1 MSDRNPKPRDEHR
14 HGILHGRLFSSHRN
28 LDTMLLA
35 FLFICVLVGFA
46 RGWQPLGDWQYF
58 VPAGK
63 QLLTDRWRYVYIDN
77 PDAQSGPIMLIMVHV
92 LDTMGL
98 AWARIAIMTCGLG
111 ALTLLV
117 LDTRGRTNV
126 RWRLALGGF
135 FLALWWPRISA
146 FGHIDDAVVSLLGV
160 ATVIMARRGRRM
172 TVGLL
177 AGLAIA
183 VKPTA
188 VFMLAF
194 TVPRH
199 EWRRLANW
207 LPAALG
213 VAIAAVIWAPFVFA
227 SSRTLDAMRPRM
239 PFIDDSVPG
248 FFGVD
253 ATWPSST
260 YRTAQLVLVIAIPVF
275 VAWRHGPTAVMLAGV
290 ATRLITDPAAWQYY
304 TPGMVLAALVWEA
317 YESEDRIPWL
327 SVGSALALVPRWL
340 VHAPNVRAGMR
351 FFWCLIVLGVV
362 LRGVPAARRRW
373 RSGPG
378 CREVAGEVAGH
389 PVPSA

>member
-1 MSDRNPKPRDEHR
+1 MSVRSAEPRDEQR
-14 HGILHGRLFSSHRN
+14 HGILDGRLFASHRN
-28 LDTMLLA
+28 RDAILLA
-35 FLFICVLVGFA
+35 FLFICVLIGFA
-46 RGWQPLGDWQYF
+46 RGWQPLGDWRYF
-58 VPAGK
+58 VPAGE

-77 PDAQSGPIMLIMVHV
+77 PDAQSGPLMLVMVHV

-98 AWARIAIMTCGLG
+98 AWARIAIMSCGLM

-117 LDTRGRTNV
+117 LDTRGHRNV

-146 FGHIDDAVVSLLGV
+146 FGHIDDAVVSVLGV
-160 ATVIMARRGRRM
+160 CSVILARRDRRM
-172 TVGLL
+172 AVGLL

-194 TVPRH
+194 TVPRR
-199 EWRRLANW
+199 EWRRLTNW

-213 VAIAAVIWAPFVFA
+213 VAVAGLIWSPFVLA
-227 SSRTLDAMRPRM
+227 SSRTLEAMRPRM

-248 FFGVD
+248 FFGFD
-253 ATWPSST
+253 ATWPSPT
-260 YRTAQLVLVIAIPVF
+260 YRTAQLILVVAVPAY
-275 VAWRHGPTAVMLAGV
+275 VAWRHGAAAVMLAGV
-290 ATRLITDPAAWQYY
+290 TIRLITDPAAWQYY

-317 YESEDRIPWL
+317 YSSEDRIPWL
-327 SVGSALALVPRWL
+327 TIGSALALVPRWA

-362 LRGVPAARRRW
+362 LRGVPPVRRRW
-373 RSGPG
+373 RSDASGG
-378 CREVAGEVAGH
+378 EVAGEVAGH
-389 PVPSA
+389 PVPGA